1 MAIGV
6 LNLSY
11 VDDDSLSAMELQN
24 FLSRLMQVYLFILG
38 VAIILAYVVSR
49 FITKSL
55 EEISDKITQTA
66 LGTTNQKIHLNP
78 PGKRTLQTDKRL

>member
-1 MAIGV
+1 MMIRSAQW
-6 LNLSY
+6 SY
-11 VDDDSLSAMELQN
+11 KTSSLA
-24 FLSRLMQVYLFILG
+24 LMQVYLFILG

-66 LGTTNQKIHLNP
+66 LGTSNQKIDLQP
-78 PGKRTLQTDKRL
+78 PRKRTLQTDKCLQ